1 MYQIQKKISY
11 LIYSVAYVV
20 LSISIHVFSIL
31 GYSRD
36 FTEIQFP
43 KLFIGRDRVESALL
57 NDFSQE
63 PKIDISAALIYL
75 ADTYVLTVN
84 MK

>member
-11 LIYSVAYVV
+11 LIIYSVVYVV

-36 FTEIQFP
+36 FIEIQFP
-43 KLFIGRDRVESALL
+43 TLFICRDRVESALL
-57 NDFSQE
+57 NDFS
-63 PKIDISAALIYL
+63 
-75 ADTYVLTVN
+75 
-84 MK
+84 

>member
-57 NDFSQE
+57 NDFSWN
-63 PKIDISAALIYL
+63 KIDILAALIYL